1 MSSPY
6 AAQPGIQALTGG
18 LPDAPP
24 ADDAAREAGCD
35 ACRRES
41 LRLEANKAFAAS
53 MLSKCDNPV
62 MAAREYARFA
72 RDLNTAINLHNSLC
86 KHNPVSLLAIR

>member
-6 AAQPGIQALTGG
+6 AAGPGTQALAG
-18 LPDAPP
+18 LPEAPL
-24 ADDAAREAGCD
+24 ADDVAQGADCD

-41 LRLEANKAFAAS
+41 LRLEANKSFATS
-53 MLSKCDNPV
+53 MLHKCDNPV

-72 RDLNTAINLHNSLC
+72 RDLNTAINLHNALC
-86 KHNPVSLLAIR
+86 KNHPVSRLTIR